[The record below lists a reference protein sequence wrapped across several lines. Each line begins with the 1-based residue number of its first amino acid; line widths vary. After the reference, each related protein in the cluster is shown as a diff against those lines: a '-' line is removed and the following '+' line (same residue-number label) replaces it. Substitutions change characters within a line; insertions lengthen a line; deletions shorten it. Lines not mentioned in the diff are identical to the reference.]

1 VHNRGAEQR
10 GLVRIRI
17 IAQAARCVRDK
28 ERGTAEELLYGR
40 FLEVAVVLEREVD
53 RVDVVLAQEADLPD
67 AAEGVA
73 SGVRC

>member
-10 GLVRIRI
+10 GLVRIQI

-28 ERGTAEELLYGR
+28 ERGTVEELLYGR

-73 SGVRC
+73 SGVR